1 MAQIDRNE
9 LTGEQ
14 IEKAM
19 SCKTAEELMKAAA
32 EEGFELTKEEAEAY
46 FDEMSDMELDEEAL
60 NEVAG
65 GGCYG
70 DAAGWGRKKRPGKKV
85 F

>member
-1 MAQIDRNE
+1 MARIDKNE

-60 NEVAG
+60 DEVAG
-65 GGCYG
+65 GGCYSLSPL
-70 DAAGWGRKKRPGKKV
+70 ARQRKT
-85 F
+85 

>member
-60 NEVAG
+60 DEVAG
-65 GGCYG
+65 GDRRYKP
-70 DAAGWGRKKRPGKKV
+70 DAPMYKYK
-85 F
+85 